1 MGGELEA
8 LGGSTLSDKEKGKEQ
23 EEGEWKGERGGWRRL
38 AATACACGSEFCF
51 AGGILCARGVVAAL
65 RAGRVED
72 GGCGPTSACLE
83 ASVACGACAIV
94 GTRSRTAGSS
104 ADFGAKIGLAVGVL

>member
-1 MGGELEA
+1 MVLKA
-8 LGGSTLSDKEKGKEQ
+8 LRRSALSDKEKGKEQ
-23 EEGEWKGERGGWRRL
+23 EEGERKGERGGRSL
-38 AATACACGSEFCF
+38 ATTTSACGGEFSF

-83 ASVACGACAIV
+83 AGVACGACAIV
-94 GTRSRTAGSS
+94 GTRPRAAGGS
-104 ADFGAKIGLAVGVL
+104 ADFGAEIGLAISVL